1 MKPASHALLL
11 MLAVVAATLGS
22 ACSKEIPPEILG
34 TWTTLQQLDEGET
47 WSMTYIIGPKRY
59 WVSGDPPTVEGGLV
73 AVDDK
78 DCRRYH
84 LVFTERVANG
94 ELAPDINVWVELS
107 HAGAEMRWQEHL
119 YKRVS
124 SVQEPGDDYQYD
136 PS

>member
-1 MKPASHALLL
+1 MKKHARALL
-11 MLAVVAATLGS
+11 MLLALSLGS
-22 ACSKEIPPEILG
+22 GVSACKDEIPPEVLG
-34 TWTTLQQLDEGET
+34 TWTAIEELEDGSK
-47 WSMTYIIGPKRY
+47 WSLTYIIGPQRY

-73 AVDDK
+73 AVDDQ

-107 HAGAEMRWQEHL
+107 HDGSEMRWQEHL
-119 YKRVS
+119 YRRVS
-124 SVQEPGDDYQYD
+124 KVQEPGDNYQYD

>member
-1 MKPASHALLL
+1 MRPAAHALLL
-11 MLAVVAATLGS
+11 MLAVFAATFSS

-34 TWTTLQQLDEGET
+34 TWTTIQQLDEGET

-73 AVDDK
+73 GVDDK

-107 HAGAEMRWQEHL
+107 HDGAEMRWQEHL

>member
-1 MKPASHALLL
+1 MPHLPRSLLPLLLLWALLC
-11 MLAVVAATLGS
+11 G
-22 ACSKEIPPEILG
+22 CKDEIPGQILG
-34 TWTTLQQLDEGET
+34 TWQTIEELPEGGL
-47 WSMTYIIGPKRY
+47 WSLTYIIGPERY

-73 AVDDK
+73 EVDDT

-107 HAGAEMRWQEHL
+107 HDGAEMRWQEHL
-119 YKRVS
+119 YKRLS
-124 SVQEPGDDYQYD
+124 NRQQPGDDYQYD